1 MATGDPSPLQ
11 DLRVQDFVLPPDVS
25 ESGEAAQVKMI
36 DLFGVAVV
44 DSPGLTGI
52 EERDNFHCKV
62 DLQPAKASP
71 LRSWSLSRSLPKAEL
86 ALAIFVRTQRT
97 LYKVTNSNKKISFFV
112 SFFSFNNYTFNMN
125 IEAEI
130 PKFSVKPGFHY

>member
-1 MATGDPSPLQ
+1 MARPSGLGFLKERMATGDPSPLQ

-25 ESGEAAQVKMI
+25 ESAEAAQVKMI

-52 EERDNFHCKV
+52 EERDNFHYKV

-86 ALAIFVRTQRT
+86 ALAIFVHTQRT
-97 LYKVTNSNKKISFFV
+97 LYKVTNSNKKSLFLFPFF
-112 SFFSFNNYTFNMN
+112 FQQLY
-125 IEAEI
+125 I
-130 PKFSVKPGFHY
+130 

>member
-11 DLRVQDFVLPPDVS
+11 DLRVQDFVLPPEVS
-25 ESGEAAQVKMI
+25 EYAEAAQVKMI
-36 DLFGVAVV
+36 DLLGVSVV
-44 DSPGLTGI
+44 DRPGLTGI
-52 EERDNFHCKV
+52 EERDNFNCKV
-62 DLQPAKASP
+62 DLQPGKTSP

-86 ALAIFVRTQRT
+86 ALAIFVHTQRT
-97 LYKVTNSNKKISFFV
+97 LYKVTNSNKKISFLV
-112 SFFSFNNYTFNMN
+112 SFFFFNNYTFNMN